1 MSNKVTF
8 TVFADMHYKKGMY
21 LASVSDLE
29 AILKRAESTNSDF
42 VIHCGD
48 FSNDYKGSPE
58 LINTFLDNIEELSVY
73 GVYGNHELETDGN
86 TMQYV
91 TPLLTNRTNE
101 VVWGNKSGKIDD
113 GDIAYYYF
121 DKNNFR
127 IICLDTNYSYN
138 SDLDEWQHN
147 TEASWGPPE
156 GNIYPNSLGP
166 VQLKWFENLLLISA
180 KEGKRC
186 IIVTHAP
193 LNLNWSHYSC
203 DSKAVCEMLKK
214 VNKSNPGTVLMC
226 INGHYHGN
234 RLTVSDDIVFINV
247 NTVVNGYWTENG
259 FEHYNNEHTF
269 NKINYDANGEI
280 VSSTV
285 CPLNSLSMSKKTWF
299 FDSPLSAVISI
310 SEDGKVKIEGSKA
323 NWIYDMP
330 PENVSPSRCPKIFDF
345 SIDLKI

>member
-1 MSNKVTF
+1 MSDKVTF
-8 TVFADMHYKKGMY
+8 TVLADMHYKKGMY

-29 AILKRAESTNSDF
+29 AILQRAESTNSDF

-58 LINTFLDNIEELSVY
+58 LNNTFLDNIEELSVY

-166 VQLKWFENLLLISA
+166 VQLKWFENLLLTSA
-180 KEGKRC
+180 KEGKLLNAYGAEEL
-186 IIVTHAP
+186 HA
-193 LNLNWSHYSC
+193 
-203 DSKAVCEMLKK
+203 KA
-214 VNKSNPGTVLMC
+214 G
-226 INGHYHGN
+226 
-234 RLTVSDDIVFINV
+234 
-247 NTVVNGYWTENG
+247 
-259 FEHYNNEHTF
+259 EHIRF
-269 NKINYDANGEI
+269 
-280 VSSTV
+280 
-285 CPLNSLSMSKKTWF
+285 
-299 FDSPLSAVISI
+299 
-310 SEDGKVKIEGSKA
+310 GKVAHRHVKVKRHAALGEEGVEGVGA
-323 NWIYDMP
+323 
-330 PENVSPSRCPKIFDF
+330 
-345 SIDLKI
+345 